1 MNKPSRSK
9 DSTALI
15 SVICRSVN
23 RPTLAQTLQ
32 SVAQQNWKNIELV
45 LVDALGT
52 GMLTAPE
59 LPAHISVRVVCTG
72 KALDRPAAANAGL
85 KASQGDFLLF
95 LDDDDWIADKHLSVL
110 ANKLQAAETLVVY
123 SATQM
128 VSAQGDA
135 TADVIAVPFDLTM
148 LRRDNFIPIHAAMF
162 SRELL
167 DLGCCFDE
175 SLPIYEDW
183 DFWLQC
189 AEHTSFT
196 LLNKVGAFYRAG
208 GESRTMLDQH
218 QQRYQPGHPSADAR
232 SRLLDKWRLRWSG
245 AEINALL
252 GLVDQAPALKQV
264 HDELGI
270 SHSLL
275 EARTRE
281 LNKVRNQFEQ
291 TQAKLKEKKS
301 EFLAINRSLAE
312 LRSEADLLSAA
323 AHTQQQNNLAL
334 HTEIESL
341 HRGSTLLRAEIEA
354 LHSDKQ
360 TLSAL
365 IKSLQADLNTA
376 QQHADQINQQLI
388 IKQVQLEEAEAR
400 LYDTDEQLTSVSN
413 QLQLSNDAL
422 SAASTLAEQTT
433 RQLHS
438 VEHNYQLL
446 QSDYISLNL
455 AHEQL
460 DRGVR
465 EILDSFSWRVTAPY
479 RWLRHRLNRV
489 VARLLPQQNAGSSQ
503 TASAYK
509 KQQTSTATLQAG
521 LVTPSI
527 DNAVLPDHFTVQGW
541 AWSDTPIVSV
551 QLFVD
556 QDMFHDIHPLPAHE
570 RLEDA
575 QRIGFARLIDTRDL
589 TPGQHQLSLLARDA
603 QGQQMRVSR
612 NFVYQPSATVYHR
625 WHRDTAPTAHTLQTQ
640 AATTLPAD
648 RTFTILVQFENT
660 GTAESEHIG
669 ALHNT
674 LNSLAAQTC
683 RPVQCL
689 ISAPERHHQAIHTLT
704 SALLPYARVIS
715 PADTWPELLAARGTL
730 LCVLNAGEV
739 LRADCLWSVADAWHE
754 NTVLLYSDHDLM
766 DPSGKAVSPWFTT
779 EWSPDLLHGQNY
791 IGNVFFADTR
801 QFTKLSP
808 LNTQMPAWRYRL
820 LLELGWQQPL
830 SAVHRLAAV
839 LWSAPQPTA
848 EQRERELAA
857 ESQALTQHLQ
867 HHGQQAQVLPV
878 AESECRRVQWSLPGT
893 PLVSIIIPTTGN
905 MRFLKPCLD
914 TLKSSTYP
922 AIEVVILDNSRGNY
936 PEGILYAR
944 EQGAVV
950 IECNEAFNWSRLN
963 NIGADKSHGEL
974 LLFLN
979 DDIEIIQPDWL
990 EELVSQ
996 ALRDDVGTVGAMLLY
1011 PNGAIQHGGVFLVD
1025 HGGGARHLFHKQLPG
1040 KGIYHELDNCVR
1052 EVSGNTGACQMIR
1065 RDRFEQLGR
1074 FDEQLSI
1081 VGNDI
1086 DLCMRALEAG
1096 LRNVWTPHSRLIHHE
1111 SVSRQSKP
1119 IGQDEKAMW
1128 DRWQH
1133 RFLGGDPYFNPNID
1147 LTREDYVLAP
1157 VPGTDLTAAA
1167 TPAVPDT
1174 PAPVQ
1179 TGVHLI
1185 AYIRASMG
1193 VGEAAR
1199 GNAAALEASGIP
1211 FGILNYEK
1219 GNPSRMDNLR
1229 WQHRE
1234 IQHPQYGIN
1243 LIHINADHTP
1253 GVMKDL
1259 GTQWFDRHYNIGFW
1273 AWEMPEFPD
1282 RWIDSFNLLDEVW
1295 VPSAYVNQ
1303 AVAAKSPIPVIT
1315 IPHIINVNENDA
1327 HQYPRAYFGIPDDA
1341 FVFISMFDTHSIAQ
1355 RKNPFG
1361 SILAFQKAFA
1371 ATDSSV
1377 QLLIK
1382 INNADEANLKVLRSL
1397 VGDYQNIVLLDAYLD
1412 RAQIDSLINCCDCYV
1427 SLHHAEGFGL
1437 GPAEAMSLGKVAL
1450 LTAWSGNLEY
1460 MRSNNCVAV
1469 QYNLKTLGKDYGPY
1483 EAHQYWAVPD
1493 IDHAAAEMRDL
1504 AQNPAR
1510 VRSLGEQAR
1519 KTIQQEFSADAV
1531 GARMRQRLHSIE
1543 RIISKRRQQH

>member
-1 MNKPSRSK
+1 MKKPLRSEE
-9 DSTALI
+9 STALV
-15 SVICRSVN
+15 SVICRTVN
-23 RPTLAQTLQ
+23 RPTLAQALH
-32 SVAQQNWKNIELV
+32 SVGRQDWRNIELI

-52 GMLTAPE
+52 GSITAPG
-59 LPAHISVRVVCTG
+59 LPAHITTRIVSTG
-72 KALDRPAAANAGL
+72 KALDRPKAANVGV
-85 KASQGDFLLF
+85 KAAQGDYLLF
-95 LDDDDWIADKHLSVL
+95 LDDDDWIADKHLSLLV
-110 ANKLQAAETLVVY
+110 NELQASDVNVVY

-128 VSAQGDA
+128 VNEAGDA
-135 TADVIAVPFDLTM
+135 TDEIIAVPFDLTM

-167 DLGCCFDE
+167 DLGCTFDE

-189 AEHTSFT
+189 AEHTPFT
-196 LLNKVGAFYRAG
+196 LLDLVGAFYRAG
-208 GESRTMLDQH
+208 GDSHTKLDQH
-218 QQRYQPGHPSADAR
+218 QQRYETGHPSADAR
-232 SRLLDKWRLRWSG
+232 ARLLDKWRLRWSG
-245 AEINALL
+245 AELNALL
-252 GLVDQAPALKQV
+252 GLVDQTPALKQV

-270 SHSLL
+270 SHTLL
-275 EARTRE
+275 EARTNE
-281 LNKVRNQFEQ
+281 LNKTRNQLEQ
-291 TQAKLKEKKS
+291 SQAKLKEKSS
-301 EFLAINRSLAE
+301 EFLSIKRSLAE
-312 LRSEADLLSAA
+312 LRSETDRLSASSVR
-323 AHTQQQNNLAL
+323 QQQDNQAL
-334 HTEIESL
+334 QTGNALLRTEIL
-341 HRGSTLLRAEIEA
+341 TLQ
-354 LHSDKQ
+354 SDKQ
-360 TLSAL
+360 KLSAL
-365 IKSLQADLNTA
+365 IEDLQTDLSST
-376 QQHADQINQQLI
+376 QLH
-388 IKQVQLEEAEAR
+388 V
-400 LYDTDEQLTSVSN
+400 EQLTG
-413 QLQLSNDAL
+413 
-422 SAASTLAEQTT
+422 
-433 RQLHS
+433 QLHH
-438 VEHNYQLL
+438 VEHDYQLL

-479 RWLRHRLNRV
+479 RWLRHRLNRL
-489 VARLLPQQNAGSSQ
+489 VARVSPQPSAGGSHA
-503 TASAYK
+503 ASAHK
-509 KQQTSTATLQAG
+509 KADGISATLLTG
-521 LVTPSI
+521 LVTPAH
-527 DNAVLPDHFTVQGW
+527 DNAVLPDYFTVQGW
-541 AWSDTPIVSV
+541 AWSDKPVVSV

-556 QDMFHDIHPLPAHE
+556 QDLFHDVQPLPAHE
-570 RLEDA
+570 RVEDA

-589 TPGQHQLSLLARDA
+589 SPGQHQLSLLVRDE
-603 QGQQMRVSR
+603 QGQQIRVSR
-612 NFVYQPSATVYHR
+612 NFVYQPSATVYQR
-625 WHRDTAPTAHTLQTQ
+625 WHRDTTPTAQALKEQALQAQARQAHHETAVPGSCTL
-640 AATTLPAD
+640 
-648 RTFTILVQFENT
+648 TILVQLDTN
-660 GTAESEHIG
+660 GISGNQNAES
-669 ALHNT
+669 LT
-674 LNSLAAQTC
+674 LTLASLAAQTC
-683 RPVQCL
+683 RQFECL
-689 ISAPERHHQAIHTLT
+689 ISAPDSEHQAVLSLAKI
-704 SALLPYARVIS
+704 LLPDARVINS
-715 PADTWPELLAARGTL
+715 ADIWANLQNTNSTA

-739 LRADCLWSVADAWHE
+739 LRADCLWRVAKAWQQS
-754 NTVLLYSDHDLM
+754 TVLLYSDHDLI
-766 DPSGKAVSPWFTT
+766 DPSGKAVNPWFTA
-779 EWSPDLLHGQNY
+779 EWSPDLLHSQNY

-801 QFTKLSP
+801 QLAKLSH
-808 LNTQMPAWRYRL
+808 LDAQAPAWRYRL
-820 LLELGWQQPL
+820 LLELGWQRRF
-830 SAVHRLAAV
+830 SDVHRIAQV
-839 LWSAPQPTA
+839 LWSAPQPSA
-848 EQRERELAA
+848 QQRERELAA

-867 HHGQQAQVLPV
+867 HHGEQVQVLPV
-878 AESECRRVQWSLPGT
+878 TDSECRRVQWSLPRP

-905 MRFLKPCLD
+905 LRFLKPCLD

-936 PEGILYAR
+936 PEGIRYAH

-990 EELVSQ
+990 EELASQ

-1040 KGIYHELDNCVR
+1040 KGIYRELDNCVR

-1157 VPGTDLTAAA
+1157 VKSTDLTAPA
-1167 TPAVPDT
+1167 TPDAPDT

-1179 TGVHLI
+1179 AGVNLI

-1199 GNAAALEASGIP
+1199 GNAAALEASGVP

-1234 IQHPQYGIN
+1234 IQRPQYGIN

-1259 GTQWFDRHYNIGFW
+1259 GPQWFDQHYNIGFW

-1327 HQYPRAYFGIPDDA
+1327 HQFPRAYFGIPDHA

-1361 SILAFQKAFA
+1361 SILAFQKAFT
-1371 ATDSSV
+1371 ATDNSV

-1397 VGDYQNIVLLDAYLD
+1397 VGDYQNIVLLDAHLD

-1460 MRSNNCVAV
+1460 MRNNNCVAV

-1493 IDHAAAEMRDL
+1493 VDHAAAEMRDL
-1504 AQNPAR
+1504 SQNPVR

-1543 RIISKRRQQH
+1543 RIIGKRRQQQ

>member
-1 MNKPSRSK
+1 MNKPSRAKKSP
-9 DSTALI
+9 ALVSI
-15 SVICRSVN
+15 ICRSVN

-52 GMLTAPE
+52 GKLTAPD

-72 KALDRPAAANAGL
+72 KPLDRPAAANAGL
-85 KASQGDFLLF
+85 KASQGDFVLF
-95 LDDDDWIADKHLSVL
+95 LDDDDWIADKHLSLL
-110 ANKLQAAETLVVY
+110 ANKLQTVENLVVY

-128 VSAQGDA
+128 VSAQGNA
-135 TADVIAVPFDLTM
+135 TADIIAVPFDLTT

-162 SRELL
+162 SRELI

-245 AEINALL
+245 KEINALL

-264 HDELGI
+264 HDELAS

-281 LNKVRNQFEQ
+281 LNKVRNQLEQ

-312 LRSEADLLSAA
+312 LRSEADLL
-323 AHTQQQNNLAL
+323 N
-334 HTEIESL
+334 
-341 HRGSTLLRAEIEA
+341 
-354 LHSDKQ
+354 
-360 TLSAL
+360 AL
-365 IKSLQADLNTA
+365 IKSLQADLNSA
-376 QQHADQINQQLI
+376 QMRADQISQQLS
-388 IKQVQLEEAEAR
+388 IKQVQLEEAE
-400 LYDTDEQLTSVSN
+400 
-413 QLQLSNDAL
+413 
-422 SAASTLAEQTT
+422 QTT
-433 RQLHS
+433 RQLRS
-438 VEHNYQLL
+438 VERNYQLL

-479 RWLRHRLNRV
+479 RWLRHRLNRI
-489 VARLLPQQNAGSSQ
+489 VARLLPQHSGGSSQ
-503 TASAYK
+503 TTSAYK
-509 KQQTSTATLQAG
+509 KQQPITATLQAG
-521 LVTPSI
+521 LVTPSS

-570 RLEDA
+570 RLEEA

-589 TPGQHQLSLLARDA
+589 TPGQHQLSLLARDT

-612 NFVYQPSATVYHR
+612 NFVYQPSATVYLR
-625 WHRDTAPTAHTLQTQ
+625 WHRDTAPTAHSLQTQ
-640 AATTLPAD
+640 AAAALPAA
-648 RTFTILVQFENT
+648 RTFTILVQLENT
-660 GTAESEHIG
+660 GTAESQDIG

-674 LNSLAAQTC
+674 LNSLVAQTC
-683 RPVQCL
+683 RPLQCL
-689 ISAPERHHQAIHTLT
+689 ISAPDTHHQAIHALT
-704 SALLPYARVIS
+704 SALLPDARVIP
-715 PADTWPELLAARGTL
+715 PAETWPELLTARGAL
-730 LCVLNAGEV
+730 LCVLSAGEV
-739 LRADCLWSVADAWHE
+739 LRADCLWRVADAWHE
-754 NTVLLYSDHDLM
+754 NTVLLYSDHDLI
-766 DPSGKAVSPWFTT
+766 DPSGKPVTPWFTT

-791 IGNVFFADTR
+791 IGNVFFADSR
-801 QFTKLSP
+801 QFAKLSP
-808 LNTQMPAWRYRL
+808 LSTQSPAWRYRL
-820 LLELGWQQPL
+820 LLELGWQQPH

-848 EQRERELAA
+848 EQRKRELAA

-893 PLVSIIIPTTGN
+893 PLVSIIISTTGN
-905 MRFLKPCLD
+905 LRFLKPCLD

-922 AIEVVILDNSRGNY
+922 AIEVVILDNSRGNH

-1025 HGGGARHLFHKQLPG
+1025 HGGGARHLFYKQLPG

-1157 VPGTDLTAAA
+1157 VPGTDLTPAA

-1199 GNAAALEASGIP
+1199 GTAAALEASGIP

-1243 LIHINADHTP
+1243 LVHINADHTP

-1282 RWIDSFNLLDEVW
+1282 RWIDSFSLLDEVW

-1371 ATDSSV
+1371 ATDNNV
-1377 QLLIK
+1377 RLLIK

-1397 VGDYQNIVLLDAYLD
+1397 AGDYQNIVLLDAYLD

-1437 GPAEAMSLGKVAL
+1437 APAEAMSLGKVAM
-1450 LTAWSGNLEY
+1450 LTAWSGNMEY
-1460 MRSNNCVAV
+1460 MRNNNCVPV
-1469 QYNLKTLGKDYGPY
+1469 QYTLKTLGKDYGPY
-1483 EAHQYWAVPD
+1483 EAHQHWAVPD
-1493 IDHAAAEMRDL
+1493 LDHAAAEMRDL
-1504 AQNPAR
+1504 SQNPAR

-1519 KTIQQEFSADAV
+1519 KTIQQEFSADV
-1531 GARMRQRLHSIE
+1531 IGARMRQRLHSIE
-1543 RIISKRRQQH
+1543 RIIGKRRQQQ

>member
-9 DSTALI
+9 DSTALV
-15 SVICRSVN
+15 SVICRSVS

-32 SVAQQNWKNIELV
+32 SVGQQNWKNIELV

-52 GMLTAPE
+52 GMLTAPD

-72 KALDRPAAANAGL
+72 KPLDRPAAANAGL

-95 LDDDDWIADKHLSVL
+95 LDDDDWIADKHLSLL
-110 ANKLQAAETLVVY
+110 ANTLLAAETLVVY

-128 VSAQGDA
+128 ASAQGDT
-135 TADVIAVPFDLTM
+135 TADVIAVPFDLTK
-148 LRRDNFIPIHAAMF
+148 LRRDNFIPIHSAMF

-196 LLNKVGAFYRAG
+196 LLNTVGAFYRAG

-218 QQRYQPGHPSADAR
+218 QLRYQPGHPSADAR

-270 SHSLL
+270 SHTLL
-275 EARTRE
+275 EARTGE

-301 EFLAINRSLAE
+301 EFLAIKRSLAE
-312 LRSEADLLSAA
+312 LRGEADLLSASA
-323 AHTQQQNNLAL
+323 LALQQNNQAL

-341 HRGSTLLRAEIEA
+341 HQSSVLLREEIEA
-354 LHSDKQ
+354 LHSEY
-360 TLSAL
+360 
-365 IKSLQADLNTA
+365 QA
-376 QQHADQINQQLI
+376 QL
-388 IKQVQLEEAEAR
+388 A
-400 LYDTDEQLTSVSN
+400 SVSN

-422 SAASTLAEQTT
+422 TAANTRAEQIT

-460 DRGVR
+460 DRGIR
-465 EILDSFSWRVTAPY
+465 EILGSFSWRVTAPY
-479 RWLRHRLNRV
+479 RWLRHRLNKV
-489 VARLLPQQNAGSSQ
+489 LARLLPPQRPGSSQ
-503 TASAYK
+503 TAGAHTK
-509 KQQTSTATLQAG
+509 EHNITATLQTG
-521 LVTPSI
+521 LVTPSS
-527 DNAVLPDHFTVQGW
+527 DNAVLPDDFTVQGW
-541 AWSDTPIVSV
+541 AWSDKPIVSV

-570 RLEDA
+570 RLADA

-589 TPGQHQLSLLARDA
+589 TPGQHQLSLLVRDA

-612 NFVYQPSATVYHR
+612 SFVYQPSATVYQR
-625 WHRDTAPTAHTLQTQ
+625 WRRDTAPTAQSLQTQ
-640 AATTLPAD
+640 AATALPAG

-660 GTAESEHIG
+660 GTVQNQDIG

-674 LNSLAAQTC
+674 LSSLLAQTC
-683 RPVQCL
+683 RPLQCL
-689 ISAPERHHQAIHTLT
+689 ISAPETQHQAIHTLT
-704 SALLPYARVIS
+704 STLLPDARVIS
-715 PADTWPELLAARGTL
+715 VSDIWPELLAARGAV

-739 LRADCLWSVADAWHE
+739 LRADCLWRVAAAWQE
-754 NTVLLYSDHDLM
+754 NTTLLYSDHDQI
-766 DPSGKAVSPWFTT
+766 DPNGKAVSPWFTT

-791 IGNVFFADTR
+791 IGQVFFADTR
-801 QFTKLSP
+801 QLDKLRT
-808 LNTQMPAWRYRL
+808 LNTQAPAWRYTL

-830 SAVHRLAAV
+830 SAAHRIAAV

-848 EQRERELAA
+848 EQRERELAG

-867 HHGQQAQVLPV
+867 HHGQQALVLPV
-878 AESECRRVQWSLPGT
+878 PGSECRRVQWSLPRK

-936 PEGILYAR
+936 PEGILYAH

-963 NIGADKSHGEL
+963 NIGAEKSHGEL

-996 ALRDDVGTVGAMLLY
+996 ALRDDVGTVGALLLY

-1096 LRNVWTPHSRLIHHE
+1096 LRNVWTPHSRVIHHE

-1157 VPGTDLTAAA
+1157 VQSTDPALDVTA
-1167 TPAVPDT
+1167 TVPES
-1174 PAPVQ
+1174 PSLPQ
-1179 TGVHLI
+1179 GGVHLI

-1199 GNAAALEASGIP
+1199 GNAAALEASGVP

-1234 IQHPQYGIN
+1234 IQRPQYGIN

-1253 GVMKDL
+1253 GVIKDL
-1259 GTQWFDRHYNIGFW
+1259 GPQWFDQHYNIGFW

-1327 HQYPRAYFGIPDDA
+1327 HQYPRAYFDIPDHA

-1371 ATDSSV
+1371 ATDNSV

-1382 INNADEANLKVLRSL
+1382 INNADEANLKVLRRL

-1450 LTAWSGNLEY
+1450 LTAWSGNMEY

-1469 QYNLKTLGKDYGPY
+1469 QYSLKTLGKDYGPY

-1504 AQNPAR
+1504 AQNPVR
-1510 VRSLGEQAR
+1510 VRLLGEQAR
-1519 KTIQQEFSADAV
+1519 KTIKQEFSADAV

-1543 RIISKRRQQH
+1543 RIIGKRRQQQ